1 MHQIFQV
8 PLETEFLE
16 ELGVE
21 PTRSDDGDT
30 FTLNLSETTGEPL
43 SLTAS
48 EAARS
53 VRIIWDTGRSRTI
66 DIYREGATY
75 MRLSSR
81 DSRTV
86 IVIGFSL
93 GGTQGELKLQ
103 VFPHI
108 EISDQQLFT

>member
-1 MHQIFQV
+1 MNQIFQV

-21 PTRSDDGDT
+21 PSRSEDGDT
-30 FTLNLSETTGEPL
+30 FTLNLSETTGESL

-53 VRIIWDTGRSRTI
+53 VRIAWDAGKGRTI
-66 DIYREGATY
+66 DTYREGATY
-75 MRLSSR
+75 MRIDSR
-81 DSRTV
+81 DGRTA
-86 IVIGFSL
+86 ISIGFSL
-93 GGTQGELKLQ
+93 GETQGELKLQ

-108 EISDQQLFT
+108 EISDRQLFV